1 MNVNMERCEVQI
13 STGRIICML
22 FLTLTMNTALL
33 AQARRDQPPRP
44 DEKES
49 APVSSRFES
58 WIRGQG
64 MLFGNFF
71 QASDSALEEDV
82 TALQGEIGTAF
93 QVSPAMPLELYG
105 SLSYLQ
111 YDDEALDSSP
121 GFRVGVRS
129 DGRPHSFDLSFSQQN
144 DRPTFDV
151 GDTFDRA
158 DVSRLYG
165 EYGYRVVPDWE
176 VMFRGESERQKNDL
190 TPFRDNEFLGFGG
203 SVRYRGSRVFSPEI
217 GYNAG
222 RRDVDDETQSYDQQ
236 DLFFQVR
243 SALTPAIYWSARYRY
258 RTREYINEIREDDR
272 NQISGYVD
280 FTILPPLALTLYGSW
295 EDVDSN
301 LEGRDFDT
309 TLVSAGLTY
318 RF

>member
-1 MNVNMERCEVQI
+1 
-13 STGRIICML
+13 ML
-22 FLTLTMNTALL
+22 FLVLTMNTALL
-33 AQARRDQPPRP
+33 AQKRGDRPPRP
-44 DEKES
+44 DEKE
-49 APVSSRFES
+49 PPPISSRFES

-64 MLFGNFF
+64 LLFGNFF
-71 QASDSALEEDV
+71 QASDAAAEEDV

-93 QVSPAMPLELYG
+93 RVSPAMPLEVYG
-105 SLSYLQ
+105 SLGYLR
-111 YDDEALDSSP
+111 YDDEVLDSSP
-121 GFRVGVRS
+121 SFRVGVRS
-129 DGRPHSFDLSFSQQN
+129 DGRPHSFDVFFNQQN

-158 DVSRLYG
+158 DVGRLYG
-165 EYGYRVVPDWE
+165 EYGYLVTRDWQ
-176 VMFRGESERQKNDL
+176 VTVRGESERQKNDL
-190 TPFRDNEFLGFGG
+190 TALRNNDFLGFGG

-217 GYNAG
+217 GYTAG
-222 RRDVDDETQSYDQQ
+222 RRDVDDETETYDQR

-301 LEGRDFDT
+301 LAGRDFDT
-309 TLVSAGLTY
+309 TLISAGLTY